1 MESNPLIPERLVLQ
15 IIDVQQGLAVRID
28 DRARVVARIARMI
41 RCAAVLGIP
50 MVANTQ
56 YRKGLGPY
64 VADLEALL
72 VGVPQFDKSE
82 FNALA
87 NRETAAYFDALPR
100 ERNAVALVGIET
112 HICVYQTAMGLLS
125 RGLAVW
131 VVADAVSSRH
141 REDHLAGLSRLQANG
156 AMIGPVEML
165 VYELLGRAGTPAFK
179 EILPH
184 ILERDEESP
193 AGS

>member
-1 MESNPLIPERLVLQ
+1 MESNLLTPERLVLQ

-28 DRARVVARIARMI
+28 DRVRVVARIARMI
-41 RCAAVLGIP
+41 RCAAVFGIP

-64 VADLEALL
+64 VADLEPLL
-72 VGVPQFDKSE
+72 VGVPQFDKTE

-87 NRETAAYFDALPR
+87 NRETAAYFAALPR
-100 ERNAVALVGIET
+100 ERNTVALVGIET

-125 RGLAVW
+125 RGLDVW
-131 VVADAVSSRH
+131 VVSDAVSSRH

-156 AMIGPVEML
+156 AMVGPVEML
-165 VYELLGRAGTPAFK
+165 VYELLGRAGTPVFK

-184 ILERDEESP
+184 ILERDAESP
-193 AGS
+193 AGA